1 MTRKKNSLKRK
12 PSDLTAPVFFALIF
26 LLLSNG
32 RSGRMAAKE
41 CGPGLFS
48 QAASPE
54 TFPVPRIPFSPPNY
68 VCYRSSAPLKI
79 DGNLDE
85 RDWRRAPWTED
96 FVDIEGEA
104 RPKPRLRTRVKLLWD
119 DDYLYVGAELEE
131 KDIWATLTE
140 RDSIIYQDNDFEVFI
155 DPDGDSH
162 GYYELEI
169 NALGTV
175 WDLLLV
181 RPYRDGGPAVHAW
194 DIKGLKAAVKVNGT
208 INRPGDRDKNWL
220 VELAFPWEV
229 LKECSGDKKLKP
241 EGGDQW
247 RINFSRVEYRVNVR
261 DGRYEKAKD
270 PATGRPLA
278 EENWVWAPTGLINIH
293 YPEMW
298 GYVQFSGKRAGEGRE
313 NFELT
318 LEQDASWILR
328 QIYYKQRDFYS
339 RQGRYAESV
348 EELGLKEQRLEGYPW
363 PPLIRTTWELWEA
376 RWPRDDGKIILCIRQ
391 DGRLW
396 KIVPNS

>member
-1 MTRKKNSLKRK
+1 M
-12 PSDLTAPVFFALIF
+12 V
-26 LLLSNG
+26 
-32 RSGRMAAKE
+32 AKE
-41 CGPGLFS
+41 CGPGLLT
-48 QAASPE
+48 QAASLE
-54 TFPVPRIPFSPPNY
+54 TFPVPRISFSPPNY
-68 VCYRSSAPLKI
+68 VCYRCSAPLKI

-85 RDWRRAPWTED
+85 RDWRRARWTED
-96 FVDIEGEA
+96 FVDIEGED

-162 GYYELEI
+162 EYYELEI

-194 DIKGLKAAVKVNGT
+194 DIKGLKKAVKVNGT
-208 INRPGDRDKNWL
+208 LNRPGDRDKNWL

-241 EGGDQW
+241 ESGDQW
-247 RINFSRVEYRVNVR
+247 RINFSRVQYRVNVR

-270 PATGRPLA
+270 PTTGRPLA

-318 LEQDASWILR
+318 LEQDASWVLR

-339 RQGRYAESV
+339 RHGRYAESV
-348 EELGLKEQRLEGYPW
+348 EELGLRMQRLEGYPW
-363 PPLIRTTWELWEA
+363 PPLIRTTWELWEV

-396 KIVPNS
+396 KIFPNS